1 VVNLYTTEFYRLVK
15 QRLAPGGV
23 LSQWIP
29 LEQQPDNLT
38 RGLIASLLDAFSEVT
53 LWIPSDYEAILV
65 ASDRPLTV
73 DWTRWQQGWG
83 QPSVARSL
91 TDVGFTSP
99 YGLLGTYVAGTQ
111 ALRRYVQGYPP
122 MTDDHPRVEY
132 FLFNA
137 DHPFDP
143 EELLSLAEP
152 PMPRLARAEDLEAP
166 RLAVELEANRRV
178 LESTRFKMDRDWEA
192 ARASVEQARKAVGDN
207 PFLTFLRELELDCLR
222 PAER

>member
-1 VVNLYTTEFYRLVK
+1 MI
-15 QRLAPGGV
+15 
-23 LSQWIP
+23 S
-29 LEQQPDNLT
+29 
-38 RGLIASLLDAFSEVT
+38 SLLEAFAEVT

-73 DWTRWQQGWG
+73 DWARWQREWA
-83 QPSVARSL
+83 QPRVASSL
-91 TDVGFTSP
+91 MDVGFTSP
-99 YGLLGTYVAGTQ
+99 YGLLGTYVAGTE
-111 ALRRYVQGYPP
+111 ALKRYARGYPA

-143 EELLSLAEP
+143 EELLAVGEP
-152 PMPRLARAEDLEAP
+152 PDARLTGAGELDAKRLALE
-166 RLAVELEANRRV
+166 REANQRV

-192 ARASVEQARKAVGDN
+192 ARASVEKARAAVCDN

-222 PAER
+222 PRESARP